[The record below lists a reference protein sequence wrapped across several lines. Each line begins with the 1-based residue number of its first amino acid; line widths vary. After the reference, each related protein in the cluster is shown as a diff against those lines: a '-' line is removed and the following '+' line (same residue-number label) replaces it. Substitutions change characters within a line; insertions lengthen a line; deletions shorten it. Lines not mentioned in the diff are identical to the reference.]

1 MRLLW
6 RNLEPDVGHLSDKVA
21 THLLA
26 GTITVELLIQTSLI
40 WVLPESEGV
49 VAWHH
54 DGGTLVVP
62 TIAVN
67 LPELG
72 LCFLLSFLDLDRV
85 DIASAIVICVD
96 VGNRRL
102 SWLRLDDWRSGG
114 EPSVGE
120 YPRFDV
126 DFRHI
131 WGVWLSHV
139 ASICDVRR
147 SGSEWLRYHE
157 FASV

>member
-6 RNLEPDVGHLSDKVA
+6 CGLKHDVRHLSDKVA

-54 DGGTLVVP
+54 YGGTLVVP
-62 TIAVN
+62 TIAVD

-85 DIASAIVICVD
+85 DIASAIIICVD
-96 VGNRRL
+96 IGNRWL
-102 SWLRLDDWRSGG
+102 SWRFLGDCRSGG

-131 WGVWLSHV
+131 WGVWLSLV
-139 ASICDVRR
+139 ASFCDDRR
-147 SGSEWLRYHE
+147 SGSEWLRDHE

>member
-6 RNLEPDVGHLSDKVA
+6 CGLKHDVRHLSDKVA
-21 THLLA
+21 THHLA

-85 DIASAIVICVD
+85 DIASAIVICC
-96 VGNRRL
+96 
-102 SWLRLDDWRSGG
+102 W
-114 EPSVGE
+114 P
-120 YPRFDV
+120 
-126 DFRHI
+126 
-131 WGVWLSHV
+131 
-139 ASICDVRR
+139 
-147 SGSEWLRYHE
+147 
-157 FASV
+157 